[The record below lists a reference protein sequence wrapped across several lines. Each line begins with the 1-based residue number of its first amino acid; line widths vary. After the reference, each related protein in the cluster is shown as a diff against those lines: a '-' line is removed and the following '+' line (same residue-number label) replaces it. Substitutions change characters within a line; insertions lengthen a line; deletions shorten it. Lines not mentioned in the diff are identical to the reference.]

1 MDIPTIPDQLFIL
14 IILVIIAFVVIIVA
28 VQWKSVAK
36 SKTSIVLLEKE
47 IELKKMSMIEKD
59 IESKRLMD
67 NPIPLPQEQQDS
79 LSAIRQSTTQ
89 VRSEVGYLHS
99 EINERLARL
108 EAQTEQKK
116 LEKML
121 KEIEAKETDLMSKKA
136 TMSDEEFKKAQ
147 MDIQRQYQGLDMQ
160 YKSQVKN
167 TMDKVLAEV
176 STEKELSAVVPK
188 TLVRSNGMQVQ
199 KQEFVVQG
207 GIDIT
212 DDVIQKLQ

>member
-14 IILVIIAFVVIIVA
+14 TILVIIAFVVIIVA

-121 KEIEAKETDLMSKKA
+121 KEIEAKEAKLKK
-136 TMSDEEFKKAQ
+136 Q
-147 MDIQRQYQGLDMQ
+147 
-160 YKSQVKN
+160 
-167 TMDKVLAEV
+167 
-176 STEKELSAVVPK
+176 
-188 TLVRSNGMQVQ
+188 
-199 KQEFVVQG
+199 
-207 GIDIT
+207 
-212 DDVIQKLQ
+212 

>member
-1 MDIPTIPDQLFIL
+1 MDIPTIPNQIFIL
-14 IILVIIAFVVIIVA
+14 IILVIIVIVLIIVIA
-28 VQWKSVAK
+28 QWKSVSK
-36 SKTSIVLLEKE
+36 SKASIALLEKE

-89 VRSEVGYLHS
+89 VRSEVGYLHN

-121 KEIEAKETDLMSKKA
+121 KEIEAKEAKL
-136 TMSDEEFKKAQ
+136 
-147 MDIQRQYQGLDMQ
+147 
-160 YKSQVKN
+160 
-167 TMDKVLAEV
+167 
-176 STEKELSAVVPK
+176 EK
-188 TLVRSNGMQVQ
+188 Q
-199 KQEFVVQG
+199 
-207 GIDIT
+207 
-212 DDVIQKLQ
+212 

>member
-1 MDIPTIPDQLFIL
+1 MDILTIPDQLFIL

-121 KEIEAKETDLMSKKA
+121 KEIEAKEAKLKK
-136 TMSDEEFKKAQ
+136 Q
-147 MDIQRQYQGLDMQ
+147 
-160 YKSQVKN
+160 
-167 TMDKVLAEV
+167 
-176 STEKELSAVVPK
+176 
-188 TLVRSNGMQVQ
+188 
-199 KQEFVVQG
+199 
-207 GIDIT
+207 
-212 DDVIQKLQ
+212 

>member
-121 KEIEAKETDLMSKKA
+121 KEIEAKEAKIKK
-136 TMSDEEFKKAQ
+136 Q
-147 MDIQRQYQGLDMQ
+147 
-160 YKSQVKN
+160 
-167 TMDKVLAEV
+167 
-176 STEKELSAVVPK
+176 
-188 TLVRSNGMQVQ
+188 
-199 KQEFVVQG
+199 
-207 GIDIT
+207 
-212 DDVIQKLQ
+212 

>member
-1 MDIPTIPDQLFIL
+1 MDIPKIPDQLFIL

-121 KEIEAKETDLMSKKA
+121 KEIEAKEAKLKK
-136 TMSDEEFKKAQ
+136 Q
-147 MDIQRQYQGLDMQ
+147 
-160 YKSQVKN
+160 
-167 TMDKVLAEV
+167 
-176 STEKELSAVVPK
+176 
-188 TLVRSNGMQVQ
+188 
-199 KQEFVVQG
+199 
-207 GIDIT
+207 
-212 DDVIQKLQ
+212 

>member
-67 NPIPLPQEQQDS
+67 NPIPLPKEQQDS

-121 KEIEAKETDLMSKKA
+121 KEIEAKEAKLKK
-136 TMSDEEFKKAQ
+136 Q
-147 MDIQRQYQGLDMQ
+147 
-160 YKSQVKN
+160 
-167 TMDKVLAEV
+167 
-176 STEKELSAVVPK
+176 
-188 TLVRSNGMQVQ
+188 
-199 KQEFVVQG
+199 
-207 GIDIT
+207 
-212 DDVIQKLQ
+212 